1 MKKDS
6 VQIAANVAKV
16 GLVILWVVFMI
27 ALSSCSVNKTSN
39 HYSKIKP
46 SSQITSNDTL
56 PDFFYINNQ
65 IVMIERQR

>member
-6 VQIAANVAKV
+6 VQIAANVAKA

-27 ALSSCSVNKTSN
+27 ALSSCSVNKTNN
-39 HYSKIKP
+39 HHPKLKP

-56 PDFFYINNQ
+56 PDYFYINNQ
-65 IVMIERQR
+65 IVMIERHK

>member
-1 MKKDS
+1 MKNELKS
-6 VQIAANVAKV
+6 FGWLIIV
-16 GLVILWVVFMI
+16 VIVWVFV
-27 ALSSCSVNKTSN
+27 LYGCSVNKTSN